1 MLINSVNHSFHLS
14 RRSHNLSYI
23 NVNQLNQPPSTS
35 QLMHLVKKKVMI
47 FMELNDI
54 S

>member
-1 MLINSVNHSFHLS
+1 MVNKIFINIYLVKKKVMIFMNDITKS
-14 RRSHNLSYI
+14 
-23 NVNQLNQPPSTS
+23 S